1 MNSVVRVVTG
11 YRFFPVSAPAALRD
25 RLEAMAQDAGVLGT
39 LLVAGEGVNLSMA
52 GTPDE
57 LAAFRSGLARIL
69 GNALMPSLQE
79 SPAEV
84 ERPFRRLRVR
94 LREEIVALGR
104 PRDLHEFEA
113 ATEVSVAEWE
123 ALLADPEVPVIDVRN
138 SYETAAGG
146 FQGAID
152 PATRRFRD
160 FPAWVEAHLDPEQTP
175 AVAMYCTGGIR
186 CTKAA
191 AWMRGQGFERVYELG
206 GGILRYLA
214 EAREQAGSWQGECF
228 VFDERISLLP
238 GLEQG
243 TLQVCE
249 GCGQPVDPEAR
260 KRARFDQTER
270 CESCQQQ
277 GHRALP

>member
-1 MNSVVRVVTG
+1 MSSEIRVLTG
-11 YRFFPVSAPAALRD
+11 YRFFPVENPGALRD
-25 RLEAMAQDAGVLGT
+25 ELEQMALDANVLGT
-39 LLVAGEGVNLSMA
+39 LLVAGEGVNMSIA
-52 GTPDE
+52 GT
-57 LAAFRSGLARIL
+57 AADLQTFRAGLARVL
-69 GNALMPSLQE
+69 GNALMPALQD

-84 ERPFRRLRVR
+84 DRPFRRLRVR

-104 PRDLHEFEA
+104 PQDPHRYDG
-113 ATEVSVAEWE
+113 ATEVSVAEWD
-123 ALLADPEVPVIDVRN
+123 ALLADPAIPVIDVRN

-146 FQGAID
+146 FDGAID

-160 FPAWVEAHLDPEQTP
+160 FPAWVEAQLDPAQTP

-191 AWMRGQGFERVYELG
+191 AWMRGLGFRQVYELG

-214 EAREQAGSWQGECF
+214 EVPDQTGKWQGECF

-243 TLQVCE
+243 TLKVCE
-249 GCGQPVDPEAR
+249 GCGQPIDPEAQA
-260 KRARFDQTER
+260 RARFEATER
-270 CESCQQQ
+270 CESCQLREQ
-277 GHRALP
+277 RALP